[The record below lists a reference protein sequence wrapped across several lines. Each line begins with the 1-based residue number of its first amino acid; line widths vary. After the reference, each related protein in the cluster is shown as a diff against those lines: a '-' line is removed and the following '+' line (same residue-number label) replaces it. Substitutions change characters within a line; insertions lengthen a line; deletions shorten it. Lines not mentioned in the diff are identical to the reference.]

1 MLQLNY
7 LISQLVLWNLCFTR
21 LSVYRLK
28 LKFYFSSVC
37 VCVYKVK
44 TLQSKTDNT
53 NNMNIDTG
61 EEELCL
67 SYLLLHVE
75 GR

>member
-37 VCVYKVK
+37 VYKVK

-61 EEELCL
+61 EEEL
-67 SYLLLHVE
+67 
-75 GR
+75 

>member
-7 LISQLVLWNLCFTR
+7 LISQLVLWSLCFTR

-37 VCVYKVK
+37 VYKVK

-53 NNMNIDTG
+53 NNMSIDTG
-61 EEELCL
+61 EEELCF
-67 SYLLLHVE
+67 SYLLLHV
-75 GR
+75 GG